1 MIWIS
6 EKSGMI
12 YTPKKFSQTMPMGI
26 PLVFWIRYSDHEIT
40 HHKLRV
46 SEHVFL
52 YPQRSISI
60 LGE

>member
-1 MIWIS
+1 
-6 EKSGMI
+6 MI